1 MNNEKSQNQALSD
14 ATSEQKK
21 VTGVNVREHKDAL
34 YTWEITLVHKKQI
47 ARKGFKFLLL
57 TINLPMKTESGK
69 NIRSFQSFKQVDIE
83 KLQDQETF
91 EYICAIGFNQMK
103 QQLIEKGFIFPS

>member
-14 ATSEQKK
+14 ATSEEKK
-21 VTGVNVREHKDAL
+21 VTGVNVRENKNAL
-34 YTWEITLVHKKQI
+34 YTWEITRIHKKTP
-47 ARKGFKFLLL
+47 ASKGKRFLLL

-83 KLQDQETF
+83 KLQDKETF

-103 QQLIEKGFIFPS
+103 QQLREKGFEIPS

>member
-14 ATSEQKK
+14 ATSEEKK
-21 VTGVNVREHKDAL
+21 VTGVNGRENKDAL

-57 TINLPMKTESGK
+57 TINLPVMEGK
-69 NIRSFQSFKQVDIE
+69 NIRSFQSYKQVELE

-103 QQLIEKGFIFPS
+103 QQLREKGFEIPS